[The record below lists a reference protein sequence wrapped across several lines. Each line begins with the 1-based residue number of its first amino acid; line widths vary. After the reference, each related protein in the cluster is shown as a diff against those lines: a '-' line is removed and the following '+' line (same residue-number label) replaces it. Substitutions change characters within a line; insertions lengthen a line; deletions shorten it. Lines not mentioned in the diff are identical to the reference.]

1 MKIRKAGSA
10 VNHAK
15 PFPMGLIGIILIG
28 MKRLSLFMAIILA
41 SCCLSA
47 ASVTGGS
54 EVRPDLF
61 YSEEE
66 LAKED
71 FHGPLTESEREYY
84 EDTSIYLLTAS
95 PADPVYIYFGHSG
108 LVIDTPDQDAVMYDW
123 GNFSFSEGF
132 YLNFVKGL
140 LYYSISSGWAEGRC
154 ARFISD
160 DRTVSLVPLSLS
172 PEAKKAVMLFVSR
185 NALPENRTYLY
196 HYYKDNCATRIRDIY
211 AEATDGDFRRWAESI
226 ETGMSYREWA
236 ELYLSPSLFFEYLLN
251 YLEGPNID
259 EPLDLYQACFL
270 PEILEDAISEYEGA
284 ERTVIYE
291 TKTREAVPESY
302 SLEIRAAVIGI
313 VLMVFPLLTL
323 SRRRGIRCI
332 GDLLSAIAE
341 ISLGIMSLILLA
353 VMLFTNHD
361 VTYWNINILVIPP
374 TILISAALHLASL
387 GKKERR
393 KALWQSGFLTSFLL
407 AIALLIQLIT
417 AFHQGNAAYYI
428 SMIPLYAAELVS
440 ARSWFRR
447 SH

>member
-1 MKIRKAGSA
+1 
-10 VNHAK
+10 
-15 PFPMGLIGIILIG
+15 MGLIGIILIG

-211 AEATDGDFRRWAESI
+211 AEATDGDFRRWAEAI
-226 ETGMSYREWA
+226 ETGMSYREWS

-259 EPLDLYQACFL
+259 EPLDL
-270 PEILEDAISEYEGA
+270 
-284 ERTVIYE
+284 
-291 TKTREAVPESY
+291 

>member
-1 MKIRKAGSA
+1 MRRAFI
-10 VNHAK
+10 
-15 PFPMGLIGIILIG
+15 GLLIILSS
-28 MKRLSLFMAIILA
+28 LSLT
-41 SCCLSA
+41 A
-47 ASVTGGS
+47 ASINGGS

-61 YSEEE
+61 YSLEE
-66 LAKED
+66 LEKED
-71 FHGPLTESEREYY
+71 FSAPLTAEERAYY
-84 EDTSIYLLTAS
+84 DSVDIYLLTAS
-95 PADPVYIYFGHSG
+95 PAEPVYIYFGHSG
-108 LVIDTPDQDAVMYDW
+108 IVIDPPDADAVMYDW
-123 GNFSFSEGF
+123 GTFGFSDGF
-132 YLNFVKGL
+132 YLNFTMGL
-140 LYYSISSGWAEGRC
+140 LYYSISSGWAEQRMMG
-154 ARFISD
+154 FIAD
-160 DRTVSLVPLSLS
+160 DRTVTLLPLDLTA
-172 PEAKKAVMLFVSR
+172 EAKSAVMRFCSR
-185 NALPENRTYLY
+185 NMMPENRTYLY

-211 AEATDGDFRRWAESI
+211 AEATDGDFRRWAEAI

-270 PEILEDAISEYEGA
+270 PEILEDAISKYEGT
-284 ERTVIYE
+284 ERTVVYE
-291 TKTREAVPESY
+291 TRGREPVPDSY
-302 SLEIRAAVIGI
+302 SLEIRAAIIGI
-313 VLMVFPLLTL
+313 VLMAFPLLTL
-323 SRRRGIRCI
+323 SKRRGIRRI
-332 GDLLSAIAE
+332 GDLLSALAE
-341 ISLGIMSLILLA
+341 IALGIMSLILLA

-387 GKKERR
+387 GKRERR

-440 ARSWFRR
+440 TRSWFRR